1 MAGLLTCSRTKSLPG
16 LTYPSEEGLKP
27 VAKVLFST
35 FPHIVLFVE
44 KHVRLGA
51 YSSGTVQD
59 FHLIPF

>member
-44 KHVRLGA
+44 KHVRFGLTAAGLFRIF
-51 YSSGTVQD
+51 T
-59 FHLIPF
+59 